1 MSPYPLDPVR
11 AVGPMR
17 LVLTTYPSR
26 EAALTAVEGVLTL
39 RLAACANLVP
49 VDSRFWWK
57 AKVEAASE
65 TLVVFKTVPKRVG
78 ALFRHL
84 ADAHPY
90 EVPEIAEV
98 DVPRVAS
105 SYLRYLAQTLDR
117 LSPPPPL
124 GGGIT
129 RSGGRRAR
137 EGRRP
142 GRTRAPPHRRSK
154 RTKSSR

>member
-1 MSPYPLDPVR
+1 MSPYPLDSVR
-11 AVGPMR
+11 VVGPMR

-26 EAALTAVEGVLTL
+26 EVALAAVDDVLEL

-57 AKVEAASE
+57 EKVEGTSE
-65 TLVVFKTVPKRVG
+65 TLVLFKTVPKRVG

-84 ADAHPY
+84 SDAHPY

-98 DVPRVAS
+98 DVPRVAGP
-105 SYLRYLAQTLDR
+105 YLRYLADTLDR

-129 RSGGRRAR
+129 RSAARRAR
-137 EGRRP
+137 AAARP
-142 GRTRAPPHRRSK
+142 GRTRGPPHPRSK